1 RLSVCGKAAGR
12 ICPPRQENREEGA
25 GRDSRR
31 QRRTAV
37 RHFYLIEQHQCV
49 GQGRLPTERHR
60 RPDGSCERIAASLSS
75 SAVQGCSSMADV
87 EIVLH
92 PIPTPQSKPYIIVFG
107 PDQHLWFCESG
118 TSKIGRMNPS
128 NSSFIEFDTPT
139 PNSRPIGITPAAD
152 G

>member
-1 RLSVCGKAAGR
+1 M
-12 ICPPRQENREEGA
+12 
-25 GRDSRR
+25 
-31 QRRTAV
+31 T
-37 RHFYLIEQHQCV
+37 
-49 GQGRLPTERHR
+49 
-60 RPDGSCERIAASLSS
+60 
-75 SAVQGCSSMADV
+75 DV

-152 G
+152 GALWFCENAGNRIGRITTSGAITEFPVPTVGAGPDGIVAGPDGNI